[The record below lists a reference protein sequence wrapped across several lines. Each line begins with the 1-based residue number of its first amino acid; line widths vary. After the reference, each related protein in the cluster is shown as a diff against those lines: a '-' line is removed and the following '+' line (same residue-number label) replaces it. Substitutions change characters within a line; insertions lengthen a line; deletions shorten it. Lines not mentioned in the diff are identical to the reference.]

1 MGGKPA
7 GSFVGFAV
15 RCASFS
21 TVALC
26 TWCFSAVALPAAVQ
40 PESLEQAITAYDR
53 GDYGAA
59 AALFASLAEDGNP
72 TAQMSLGDLY
82 YDGRGL
88 PQSDDAAMKWYR
100 KAADAGQRQAQ
111 WRIGLMYS
119 EGRGVSQ
126 DRGEAVRWYRLA
138 AEQGLPEAEY
148 NLALAYD
155 FGDGT
160 PQDYAEA
167 VKWYGLAAEQG
178 LALAQNNLGAMYQN
192 GEGVAQDLGQ
202 AYKWYTIAAA
212 HFAPSEDQDRDRAL
226 KNRAEVARQMSAQQI
241 AEAQALANTWKP
253 EPPLNW
259 NSAAA
264 LFR

>member
-1 MGGKPA
+1 MRVMPGG
-7 GSFVGFAV
+7 SSMRFVV
-15 RCASFS
+15 RCATFS
-21 TVALC
+21 IVALC
-26 TWCFSAVALPAAVQ
+26 TWCVSAVALPAAVQ
-40 PESLEQAITAYDR
+40 PESVEQAITAYDR
-53 GDYGAA
+53 GDYAAA
-59 AALFASLAEDGNP
+59 AALFAWLAEEGNP
-72 TAQMSLGDLY
+72 TAQMRLGDLY
-82 YDGRGL
+82 YDGRGV
-88 PQSDDAAMKWYR
+88 PQSDDAAMNWYR

-126 DRGEAVRWYRLA
+126 NRREAVRWYRLA

-160 PQDYAEA
+160 PQDSAEA
-167 VKWYGLAAEQG
+167 VRWYASAAEQG

-212 HFAPSEDQDRDRAL
+212 HFTSSEDEDRDRAL
-226 KNRAEVARQMSAQQI
+226 KNRAEIASKMSAQQI
-241 AEAQALANTWKP
+241 AQAQALADKWKP
-253 EPPLNW
+253 EPTLNW
-259 NSAAA
+259 TSGVA